1 MDWNKRT
8 QTAWQQELAEGNYDT
23 VGVLK
28 FNRGTAISSRT
39 AETLYSAYWH
49 KLDRMLFGR
58 AADRGVCVE
67 RWCFVEG
74 GEFGNNTHLH
84 FVARA
89 PFDTKLFCAVA
100 AASWTNLH
108 RYTSSYDYSWITP
121 VQHTAGVSS
130 YNSKET
136 WWLRDDMA
144 GVRCS
149 RRSAPGTDYKAFENP
164 AQAQR
169 ILSRIGIEELVQ
181 ASEAVDR
188 NTIKVSQRWQLRRAR
203 QLRQNLVELRGI
215 QQA

>member
-1 MDWNKRT
+1 MDWNKQI
-8 QTAWQQELAEGNYDT
+8 QTAWQQELAKGNYDA

-28 FNRGTAISSRT
+28 FNRGTAISSST
-39 AETLYSAYWH
+39 AKTLYGAYWH

-58 AADRGVCVE
+58 AADRGVAVE
-67 RWCFVEG
+67 RWCFLEG

-100 AASWTNLH
+100 AATWTNLH

-130 YNSKET
+130 YNSKDT
-136 WWLRDDMA
+136 WWLREDMA

-149 RRSAPGTDYKAFENP
+149 RRTAPGTDYQAYENR

-169 ILSRIGIEELVQ
+169 ILSRIGIEELIK
-181 ASEAVDR
+181 ADEAVNR
-188 NTIKVSQRWQLRRAR
+188 QIQKVSQRR
-203 QLRQNLVELRGI
+203 QLRQKLAELRGI

>member
-1 MDWNKRT
+1 MNWNKQI
-8 QTAWQQELAEGNYDT
+8 QTAWQQELAKGNYDT

-28 FNRGTAISSRT
+28 FNRGTAISSST

-58 AADRGVCVE
+58 AADKGVCVE

-89 PFDTKLFCAVA
+89 PFDTNLFCAVA
-100 AASWTNLH
+100 AATWTNLH
-108 RYTSSYDYSWITP
+108 KYTSSYDFSWITP
-121 VQHTAGVSS
+121 VQHAAGVSS

-136 WWLRDDMA
+136 WWLRDDMT

-149 RRSAPGTDYKAFENP
+149 RRTAPGTDYYTFENP
-164 AQAQR
+164 AQAER
-169 ILSRIGIEELVQ
+169 ISSRISDAELIKANDAVQ
-181 ASEAVDR
+181 R
-188 NTIKVSQRWQLRRAR
+188 QILKVSQRRL
-203 QLRQNLVELRGI
+203 LRQKLAELRVI

>member
-89 PFDTKLFCAVA
+89 PFDTNLFCAVA

-108 RYTSSYDYSWITP
+108 KYTSRYDFSWITP

-149 RRSAPGTDYKAFENP
+149 RRSALGMDYNAFDNP

-169 ILSRIGIEELVQ
+169 ILSRIGEEELIK
-181 ASEAVDR
+181 ADEAVR
-188 NTIKVSQRWQLRRAR
+188 RHTIKVSQRR
-203 QLRQNLVELRGI
+203 QLRQRLVELRGI

>member
-1 MDWNKRT
+1 MNWNK
-8 QTAWQQELAEGNYDT
+8 QVQAAWQREIEQGSYDV

-28 FNRGTAISSRT
+28 FNRGTAISSST
-39 AETLYSAYWH
+39 AETLHSAYWH

-58 AADRGVCVE
+58 AADKGVCVE

-74 GEFGNNTHLH
+74 GEFGNNKHLH

-100 AASWTNLH
+100 AATWTNLH
-108 RYTSSYDYSWITP
+108 RYTSSYNYSWITP
-121 VQHTAGVSS
+121 VQHQEGVSS

-149 RRSAPGTDYKAFENP
+149 RRTAPGTDYYTFENP

-169 ILSRIGIEELVQ
+169 ILSRIGEEELIK
-181 ASEAVDR
+181 ADEAVRR
-188 NTIKVSQRWQLRRAR
+188 NSIKVSQSRQLRRAR
-203 QLRQNLVELRGI
+203 QLRQRLVELRGI